1 MPRKRYAVEITIPRQ
16 RLITALCAGLLLSA
30 SPFSLSPLSFSALS
44 VLEHPT
50 WIAVAHAQQLDR
62 ATQVLFLAVE
72 KNDLPGVQAAVNG
85 GADITA
91 RQING
96 MQAVDL
102 AIERGYFDIAHYLI
116 SVRNQIDAQGK
127 PAKPAPSLQQ
137 LAQDQRAKQEIS
149 PAPQPSATAVPPAP
163 EVPAGT
169 PNPFEA
175 PRASDG
181 LPVIGEV
188 REPTAPEKTAT
199 EVAKLEKPQAA
210 DAPARTDTPASTPAG
225 SLADTPTKPSATKS
239 FFSTFT
245 DFFKPPNTTGIVRRD
260 TSPTTKEQGALTDEE
275 LNKQLKEIEAEMG
288 NALIKGPAVPISPDE
303 LARELP
309 PAPDIPA
316 DAAVPGNAPFDTP
329 ALPPYRVTSQGA
341 PTPQP
346 PEISSKDAFGGL
358 EVADVTAEDNRPATS
373 SPPGKS
379 GAGKTTV
386 ANVLDTDLP
395 FNGGVDP
402 DILALLGMKSPDKPA
417 SEPAT
422 TGDQVAEADPFA
434 SPSAPSD
441 PFATPPSGGKPD
453 SVASVLEGIGEPK
466 DVPILKTNKPSLP
479 GDKPTDSVIDPF
491 ATPAEGAGDPFA
503 APAPD
508 TSGPIAPADPF
519 ATPAPPKDAPKEG
532 EVDELAGLL
541 EGVGEKVA
549 SKQDGWDVKEVENAP
564 QPDQVPALSEIK
576 PTGKPLDGVVLTL
589 GAEAIIGQEVG
600 EERLKLMD
608 QETIHKPCLKKGGP
622 ETVFC
627 VDKVSWPFELE
638 EDFLVDTIMYQGTRS
653 IARYDAGRASNFH
666 ALFNTGSF
674 TKVVNYYISRFGQPT
689 EKVERAIAPLAQPRR
704 DNPTYM
710 WHSRE
715 AGTDSIVTLEIRQF
729 DDARS
734 GFPDT
739 RRGAVL
745 LYREHAGEIFPLLSQ
760 LELMV
765 LKDDGEQ
772 NLAPKTPESVW

>member
-1 MPRKRYAVEITIPRQ
+1 M
-16 RLITALCAGLLLSA
+16 
-30 SPFSLSPLSFSALS
+30 
-44 VLEHPT
+44 
-50 WIAVAHAQQLDR
+50 AVAHAQQLDR

-137 LAQDQRAKQEIS
+137 LAQDQRAKQGVS
-149 PAPQPSATAVPPAP
+149 PAPQSPATAVPPAP
-163 EVPAGT
+163 EIPAGT
-169 PNPFEA
+169 PNPFDA

-181 LPVIGEV
+181 LPVIGDV
-188 REPTAPEKTAT
+188 REPTVVPEKTTT
-199 EVAKLEKPQAA
+199 EVATLEKPQAA
-210 DAPARTDTPASTPAG
+210 DAPAKTDTPASTPAD

-260 TSPTTKEQGALTDEE
+260 TSLTTKEQDTLTDEE
-275 LNKQLKEIEAEMG
+275 LNKQLKEIDAAMG
-288 NALIKGPAVPISPDE
+288 DALIKGPAVPISPEE

-309 PAPDIPA
+309 PAPEIPA
-316 DAAVPGNAPFDTP
+316 DAAASEGVPYETP
-329 ALPPYRVTSQGA
+329 ALPPYRVTSPGA
-341 PTPQP
+341 PTTQS
-346 PEISSKDAFGGL
+346 PEVSSKDAFGDL
-358 EVADVTAEDNRPATS
+358 EVADVTAEDNKPATS

-379 GAGKTTV
+379 SASKTTI

-422 TGDQVAEADPFA
+422 TGDQVAEADPFS
-434 SPSAPSD
+434 SPSVPSD

-453 SVASVLEGIGEPK
+453 SIASVLEGIGEPK
-466 DVPILKTNKPSLP
+466 DVPTLKTNKPSLP
-479 GDKPTDSVIDPF
+479 RDKPTGGVIDPF
-491 ATPAEGAGDPFA
+491 ATPAEGAGDPSFA

-519 ATPAPPKDAPKEG
+519 ATPVPPKEG

-549 SKQDGWDVKEVENAP
+549 SKQDGWDVKEVENAA
-564 QPDQVPALSEIK
+564 QAGQIPALSEIN

-589 GAEAIIGQEVG
+589 GAEAVIGQEVG
-600 EERLKLMD
+600 EERLKLME

-653 IARYDAGRASNFH
+653 ISRYDAGRASNFH

-674 TKVVNYYISRFGQPT
+674 AKVVNYYISRFGQPT
-689 EKVERAIAPLAQPRR
+689 EKIDRAIAPLAQPRR
-704 DNPTYM
+704 DNATYM

-765 LKDDGEQ
+765 LKDDGEI